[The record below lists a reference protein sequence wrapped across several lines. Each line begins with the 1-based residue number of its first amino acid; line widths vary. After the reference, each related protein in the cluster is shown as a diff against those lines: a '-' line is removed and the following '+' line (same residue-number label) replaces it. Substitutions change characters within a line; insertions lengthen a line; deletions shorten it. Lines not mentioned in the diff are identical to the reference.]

1 MKKQIGS
8 VLALYPTPLTVVGAM
23 VASRPNWLLAGHL
36 GIIGHDR
43 VMVSLSDTHYT
54 NRGIRETGALSVN
67 IVDEVILE
75 KADQAGC
82 VSGSHADKSTLFS
95 FRIGEGGAPIVDEAP
110 VSMACTV
117 EDVYKTEGFEN
128 FICKITA
135 TYAEETL
142 LTSDGTLNYHTLKPV
157 LFEMPTYSYLKTGEV
172 IGTCMTLGGS
182 RT

>member
-67 IVDEVILE
+67 IVDEVMLE

-135 TYAEETL
+135 T
-142 LTSDGTLNYHTLKPV
+142 
-157 LFEMPTYSYLKTGEV
+157 
-172 IGTCMTLGGS
+172 
-182 RT
+182 

>member
-67 IVDEVILE
+67 IVDEVMT
-75 KADQAGC
+75 KRPCPWPARW
-82 VSGSHADKSTLFS
+82 KTSTKPRAL
-95 FRIGEGGAPIVDEAP
+95 R
-110 VSMACTV
+110 
-117 EDVYKTEGFEN
+117 
-128 FICKITA
+128 
-135 TYAEETL
+135 TL
-142 LTSDGTLNYHTLKPV
+142 SVKLPPHMRRRP
-157 LFEMPTYSYLKTGEV
+157 
-172 IGTCMTLGGS
+172 C
-182 RT
+182 